1 MFLYPFA
8 LNIWLNTS
16 TELNNISIHKVSREY
31 LSANRHYSRDGN
43 EIGCGIGGS
52 LESLG
57 KRTDLFSMLAKGCL
71 AMSRDQLIELK
82 AQMLAN
88 QLSTAQFGL
97 LVTMMLAAQNGKNA
111 ALDLLDDWDEKTPSA
126 LSDMFPDAGEAQAAA
141 RIIDRQLGNLH
152 HSIRKQIEKM
162 PN

>member
-1 MFLYPFA
+1 
-8 LNIWLNTS
+8 
-16 TELNNISIHKVSREY
+16 
-31 LSANRHYSRDGN
+31 
-43 EIGCGIGGS
+43 
-52 LESLG
+52 
-57 KRTDLFSMLAKGCL
+57 
-71 AMSRDQLIELK
+71 MSRDQLIELK